1 MRDFLYASEYPTR
14 SYSRIRV
21 INEVIQKHMNQRVFL
36 SIVGGF
42 VAVGVLAA
50 VSLSLVG
57 PERRSDWR
65 GMRMED
71 RMGQR
76 IDRNDGRLDRNEY
89 QGRGMGMGQG
99 TGRGKGQGMTNADR
113 GNCVADECLLVDGL
127 DYPVGTLSDAA
138 KQALL
143 SALDDEYRA
152 FTSYQAV
159 IAKLGAVRP
168 FSMIIRAE
176 EQHISSLKALFDK
189 YGVAIP
195 ENPYLSKVAVPST
208 LQSACQVGVDAE
220 IANASLYKETL
231 LPAVKEY
238 ADITSVF
245 TNLMNASQERHL
257 PAFERCN

>member
-1 MRDFLYASEYPTR
+1 
-14 SYSRIRV
+14 
-21 INEVIQKHMNQRVFL
+21 MNQRVFL

-42 VAVGVLAA
+42 VAVGAVAA
-50 VSLSLVG
+50 VGLSLMDSPG
-57 PERRSDWR
+57 RADWR

-71 RMGQR
+71 RMEKR
-76 IDRNDGRLDRNEY
+76 SDRQDKRLDRSEY

-99 TGRGKGQGMTNADR
+99 TGRGNGQGMMNADR

-127 DYPVGTLSDAA
+127 DYPVGTLSDGA

-143 SALDDEYRA
+143 SALDDEYKA
-152 FTSYQAV
+152 FASYQAV
-159 IAKLGAVRP
+159 ITKLGAVRP

-195 ENPYLSKVAVPST
+195 ENPYFLKVVVPNT

-220 IANASLYKETL
+220 ISNASLYKDTL

-238 ADITSVF
+238 TDITSVF